1 MPPIEELPIRDIHLP
16 ETIGWFPPAIG
27 WWILAFLIPVCTF
40 LIIIL
45 IKRLRQK
52 TAVKLARKLIKQLEH
67 DDKLSDRQ
75 KVCEISSL
83 LRRVAI
89 STSQQGDDI
98 AGLTGRAWLDYL
110 DQPLKE
116 AGFKHGVGRYLI
128 EAPYQQ
134 TLSPEV
140 DLKALFQLAH
150 QWLNAQPSTL
160 LKQHKKLHD

>member
-83 LRRVAI
+83 LRRITA
-89 STSQQGDDI
+89 
-98 AGLTGRAWLDYL
+98 R
-110 DQPLKE
+110 
-116 AGFKHGVGRYLI
+116 
-128 EAPYQQ
+128 
-134 TLSPEV
+134 
-140 DLKALFQLAH
+140 
-150 QWLNAQPSTL
+150 
-160 LKQHKKLHD
+160 

>member
-27 WWILAFLIPVCTF
+27 WWILAIVIPICTFFLIV
-40 LIIIL
+40 I

-67 DDKLSDRQ
+67 DDKLSDIQ
-75 KVCEISSL
+75 KVCELSGL
-83 LRRVAI
+83 LRRVAV
-89 STSQQGDDI
+89 STSQKNDDV

-116 AGFKHGVGRYLI
+116 ASFKHGVGRCLI

-134 TLSPEV
+134 TLSPDV
-140 DLKALFQLAH
+140 DLKALFQLA
-150 QWLNAQPSTL
+150 QSWLNAQPSTL
-160 LKQHKKLHD
+160 KRHKKLQ

>member
-1 MPPIEELPIRDIHLP
+1 
-16 ETIGWFPPAIG
+16 
-27 WWILAFLIPVCTF
+27 
-40 LIIIL
+40 
-45 IKRLRQK
+45 
-52 TAVKLARKLIKQLEH
+52 LARKLIKQLEH

>member
-27 WWILAFLIPVCTF
+27 WWILAIVIPICTFFLIV
-40 LIIIL
+40 I

-67 DDKLSDRQ
+67 DDKLSDIQ
-75 KVCEISSL
+75 KVCELSGL
-83 LRRVAI
+83 LRRVAV
-89 STSQQGDDI
+89 STSQKNDDV

-116 AGFKHGVGRYLI
+116 AGFKHGVGRCLI

-134 TLSPEV
+134 TLSPDV
-140 DLKALFQLAH
+140 DLKALFQLA
-150 QWLNAQPSTL
+150 QSWLNAQPSTL
-160 LKQHKKLHD
+160 KRHKKLQ